1 MSEERDNV
9 VQFPKSSAQH
19 LAAVPAVGEDVA
31 EDVAEKAARS
41 QEYVLSLIEKNRKKG
56 IQALG
61 EKVEILSNRE
71 LHPEPKTEAALRD
84 VQGGLAATL
93 TNMEASSS
101 LLDYIKHDLMS
112 VIQNM
117 EGFGQ
122 QGFQTA
128 AHLQCLIALL
138 VNKGLITHEEMKS
151 TWDALIKPKAEALAA
166 GQQPEENKPA

>member
-1 MSEERDNV
+1 MSEERNNV
-9 VQFPKSSAQH
+9 VQFPKTTAQPPV
-19 LAAVPAVGEDVA
+19 ATGPVAGDDVS
-31 EDVAEKAARS
+31 EKAIKS
-41 QEYVLSLIEKNRKKG
+41 QEYMLNLIEKNRKKG
-56 IQALG
+56 IQVLG
-61 EKVEILSNRE
+61 EKVEILSNRD
-71 LHPEPKTEAALRD
+71 LHPDPKTESALRD

-101 LLDYIKHDLMS
+101 LLDYVKHDLMS

-138 VNKGLITHEEMKS
+138 VNKGVITHMEMKE